1 MNQFLP
7 ATDKGKFVTGVAPV
21 ALTADGDFVSMKGY
35 QKLTVIISVDNGTT
49 VTGGAI
55 TLDQATD
62 VAATG
67 AKALAFT
74 TMKAN
79 TDVAASDTM
88 VATAVTS
95 NTFTT
100 DTTNAKNLLYVIEI
114 DASDLDMDSNFDC
127 VRVGCASM
135 ANAVGCVIYYL
146 HGPRYAPTDATSA
159 ITD

>member
-7 ATDKGKFVTGVAPV
+7 LVDKAKIVTGVAPV
-21 ALTADGDFVSMKGY
+21 ALTADGDFVSMKGF
-35 QKLTVIISVDNGTT
+35 QKLTVIISVDNGNT

-55 TLDQATD
+55 TLDQAQD
-62 VAATG
+62 VSATG

-74 TMKAN
+74 NVYAN
-79 TDVAASDTM
+79 TDVAASDTLT
-88 VATAVTS
+88 ATTVTS

-100 DTTNAKNLLYVIEI
+100 NTTNAKNLLYVIEI
-114 DASDLDMDSNFDC
+114 DATDLDMDNNFDC

-135 ANAVGCVIYYL
+135 ANAVGCVLYIL
-146 HGPRYAPTDATSA
+146 HGPRYADALARTA